1 MSDLLTLPR
10 GQTELPQLVHVDI
23 ETIHDEQPFCRKSH
37 ARNMLSP
44 HRQQSQTKP
53 KAKPK
58 DARDTLL
65 IHDLEAGDQC
75 QWLHAAPSMDS
86 GKRNCA
92 SPFGA
97 RMKSAEEQSGPR
109 RSYPALAR
117 NLCIPIARR
126 PAPVG
131 STSAAAFSEL
141 RPTPPTSGRSTPLTA
156 GPPVRSKLPSK
167 AATTVNDSF
176 ANLVSFSSANSGKS
190 LSLLEQQKQLAERK
204 ARQEAQRKA
213 NLEAQY
219 GGSNAKF
226 WDNFEKPRAS
236 TSPAGRQTSVEPPH
250 PSTDEDDL
258 LAAFDASAPVDAS
271 TNFPIPDGDGSTNN
285 NAASSQLASN
295 YGQSADQGL
304 RSTDDDDDPFGLRGL
319 KPKATL
325 QSPTSQAD
333 DDDILGSLGK
343 PVSEFIRK
351 PEDEILPAKE
361 PSRGPS
367 PAVSAADK
375 YIAELVDMGFPA
387 DKAQEALAA
396 TEPAERRDN
405 GVPAWMQT
413 ERSRSSSNRADS
425 RSPATVEKDTAAL
438 AAEFGNNLFKSAN
451 SLWKS
456 GTKKVQQAVQELNG
470 PSDLNQPRWMRE
482 TPTTSETMHSEARG
496 SKPPKQSNFT
506 DEAML
511 LESGAR
517 PSKPPRRREE
527 PLPMPKSDILRNH
540 SPHAAVQRDMRPQ
553 IREDPRA
560 RLTRLTAEEQAAQA
574 YISPARRR
582 KGVAMPPASESQPDL
597 LEAHG
602 TVRQP
607 PRPATTSPLPQARQ
621 AQMPKPLPV
630 RPKAPPREIPQVS
643 SSALASSHTH
653 RQKGS
658 EAFKRGDYASAH
670 TSYSNALSH
679 LPEKHPIT
687 IMLLCNR
694 AVTGLKI
701 GESKSAI
708 SDADAAMAIIGPSR
722 GESEKIDLGN
732 GEPSKDMKEFFG
744 KALMRKAEALEQLE
758 RWPEAAKIWRDAVE
772 AGHGGSTSIQGRN
785 RCERAAG
792 INQPTPRTSTPVTSS
807 RPVQVK
813 KPATPAASSTGHHAR
828 PAEAVSRLRAAN
840 EAADRADNEKF
851 ALSDSVEAR
860 INAWK
865 GGKQDNLR
873 ALLASLDTVLWP
885 EAAWKKIS
893 MAELILPNK
902 VKIQYMKGIAKVHPD
917 KIPVNAT
924 TEQKMIA
931 GAVFSTLNEAWDKF
945 KNENGL

>member
-1 MSDLLTLPR
+1 MDDLSGL
-10 GQTELPQLVHVDI
+10 
-23 ETIHDEQPFCRKSH
+23 
-37 ARNMLSP
+37 NWSP
-44 HRQQSQTKP
+44 S
-53 KAKPK
+53 
-58 DARDTLL
+58 
-65 IHDLEAGDQC
+65 
-75 QWLHAAPSMDS
+75 S
-86 GKRNCA
+86 G
-92 SPFGA
+92 S
-97 RMKSAEEQSGPR
+97 E
-109 RSYPALAR
+109 
-117 NLCIPIARR
+117 ARR
-126 PAPVG
+126 LAPVG
-131 STSAAAFSEL
+131 STSAAAFSGL

-156 GPPVRSKLPSK
+156 GPSVRSKQPSK
-167 AATTVNDSF
+167 APTPANDSF
-176 ANLVSFSSANSGKS
+176 ANLVSFSSANSGKT
-190 LSLLEQQKQLAERK
+190 LSLLEQQKELTEQK
-204 ARQEAQRKA
+204 ARQEAHRKA

-219 GGSNAKF
+219 GGSNTQF

-236 TSPAGRQTSVEPPH
+236 TSPAGPQTSFEPQP

-258 LAAFDASAPVDAS
+258 LAAFNASAPVDAS
-271 TNFPIPDGDGSTNN
+271 TNFPIPVDAGSSNN
-285 NAASSQLASN
+285 KAASSQLASN
-295 YGQSADQGL
+295 DGQYADQSS
-304 RSTDDDDDPFGLRGL
+304 RSTGDDDPFGLRDL
-319 KPKATL
+319 KSKARI
-325 QSPTSQAD
+325 QGPTFPAD

-351 PEDEILPAKE
+351 PEDEIVRVKE

-396 TEPAERRDN
+396 TESGTDVQAAVGWLLNQAHEEAKQKAKAKNREPREDQHEGESRARSSGRRPAERRDN

-425 RSPATVEKDTAAL
+425 RSPATVEKDATAL

-470 PSDLNQPRWMRE
+470 PSDPNQPRWMRE
-482 TPTTSETMHSEARG
+482 TPTASETAHSGARG
-496 SKPPKQSNFT
+496 SKPRTQGNFT

-517 PSKPPRRREE
+517 PSKPPGRREE
-527 PLPMPKSDILRNH
+527 PLPMSKSDILRSH
-540 SPHAAVQRDMRPQ
+540 SPHAAMQRDIRPQ
-553 IREDPRA
+553 IIEEPRT
-560 RLTRLTAEEQAAQA
+560 RLTRLNAEEQAAQA
-574 YISPARRR
+574 YISAARRR
-582 KGVAMPPASESQPDL
+582 KGVARPPASESQPDL

-602 TVRQP
+602 SVRQP
-607 PRPATTSPLPQARQ
+607 PRPATTSPRPQARS
-621 AQMPKPLPV
+621 AQLPKPLPV

-643 SSALASSHTH
+643 SSALASSHAH

-670 TSYSNALSH
+670 TSYSNALSQ

-687 IMLLCNR
+687 IILLCNR

-701 GESKSAI
+701 GESKLAI
-708 SDADAAMAIIGPSR
+708 SDADRAMAIIGPSR

-732 GEPSKDMKEFFG
+732 GEPSKDMNEFFG

-785 RCERAAG
+785 RCEKAAG
-792 INQPTPRTSTPVTSS
+792 INQPTPRTSTPATPS
-807 RPVQVK
+807 RPVPPK
-813 KPATPAASSTGHHAR
+813 KPATPVASSIGQHAK